1 MALESALVKPVVD
14 AIMALLRRGENM
26 QLNRNAEKAVRE
38 AIRELLLASPD
49 ENKAAAR
56 IAVAKAAGL
65 LSEDV
70 VLAEDMLQKH
80 RATKAKTR
88 GKSGSSRKRVT
99 TKAVAKSPA
108 PAAAKPARKA
118 KPPASG
124 KAASKAVKPKQAAA
138 SKTAPRKAT
147 PTKSGNRRRSDDTD

>member
-1 MALESALVKPVVD
+1 MALETALIKPVVD
-14 AIMALLRRGENM
+14 AIMVLLRRGENM

-70 VLAEDMLQKH
+70 VLAEEMLQKH

-88 GKSGSSRKRVT
+88 GKSGSSRKRVAAKTASIT
-99 TKAVAKSPA
+99 TKK
-108 PAAAKPARKA
+108 PAATSKA
-118 KPPASG
+118 SAPSKGAV
-124 KAASKAVKPKQAAA
+124 AASKTTKPGAKK
-138 SKTAPRKAT
+138 KTAPRKKTTHKTSSAR
-147 PTKSGNRRRSDDTD
+147 SRSDDTD

>member
-26 QLNRNAEKAVRE
+26 QLNRHAEKAVRE

-70 VLAEDMLQKH
+70 VLAEEMLQKH

-88 GKSGSSRKRVT
+88 GKSGSSRKRAT
-99 TKAVAKSPA
+99 TKP
-108 PAAAKPARKA
+108 
-118 KPPASG
+118 
-124 KAASKAVKPKQAAA
+124 A
-138 SKTAPRKAT
+138 SKTAGKPAAKPKTAAAKSAPRKRKPAKASAKKDA
-147 PTKSGNRRRSDDTD
+147 PRKRPAGKSASRTRNDDTD

>member
-1 MALESALVKPVVD
+1 MALETALIKPVVD
-14 AIMALLRRGENM
+14 AIMVLLRRGENM
-26 QLNRNAEKAVRE
+26 QLNLNAEKAVRE

-70 VLAEDMLQKH
+70 VLAEEMLQKH

-88 GKSGSSRKRVT
+88 GKSGSSRKRVAAKTASIT
-99 TKAVAKSPA
+99 TKK
-108 PAAAKPARKA
+108 PAATSKA
-118 KPPASG
+118 SAPSKGAV
-124 KAASKAVKPKQAAA
+124 AASKTTKPTAKK
-138 SKTAPRKAT
+138 KTAPRKKAPHKT
-147 PTKSGNRRRSDDTD
+147 SSARSRSDDTD

>member
-56 IAVAKAAGL
+56 IAIAKAAGL

-70 VLAEDMLQKH
+70 VLAEEMLQKH

-88 GKSGSSRKRVT
+88 GKSGSSRKRVATKTT
-99 TKAVAKSPA
+99 TKATT
-108 PAAAKPARKA
+108 KP
-118 KPPASG
+118 
-124 KAASKAVKPKQAAA
+124 AVKPKAASSTKPAAKTSAQTKAAA
-138 SKTAPRKAT
+138 KKTTATRKKVANKT
-147 PTKSGNRRRSDDTD
+147 GGRRRSDDTD

>member
-26 QLNRNAEKAVRE
+26 QLNRHAEKAVRE

-70 VLAEDMLQKH
+70 VLAEEMLQKH

-88 GKSGSSRKRVT
+88 GKSGSSRKRAT
-99 TKAVAKSPA
+99 TKTASHTAGKPA
-108 PAAAKPARKA
+108 TKPKTAAAKSASRPRKPAKASARKA
-118 KPPASG
+118 
-124 KAASKAVKPKQAAA
+124 
-138 SKTAPRKAT
+138 APRKRPAGKT
-147 PTKSGNRRRSDDTD
+147 ASRTRNDDTD